1 MSQNT
6 VAAQNRHA
14 GPSLWLLSFMTIL
27 LASGALLIIM
37 WSPKALILAS
47 IVGAGAVVS
56 RGIFQR
62 VKETTHAR
70 AEASSTVANAGLTLA
85 AVAVAPL
92 LAFALLWAALL
103 VFLGM
108 TWLLNAI
115 GVI

>member
-6 VAAQNRHA
+6 VAAPNKHA
-14 GPSLWLLSFMTIL
+14 GPSLWLLSFMTVL
-27 LASGALLIIM
+27 LASGALLIIL
-37 WSPKALILAS
+37 WSPKALMLAL
-47 IVGAGAVVS
+47 IVGAGALVS
-56 RGIFQR
+56 RGLFQR
-62 VKETTHAR
+62 VRESAHAR

-108 TWLLNAI
+108 TWLLHAI